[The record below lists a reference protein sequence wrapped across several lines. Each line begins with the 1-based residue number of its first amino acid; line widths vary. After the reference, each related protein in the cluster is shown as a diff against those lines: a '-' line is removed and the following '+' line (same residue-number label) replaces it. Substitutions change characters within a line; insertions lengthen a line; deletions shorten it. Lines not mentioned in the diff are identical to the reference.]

1 MFRIR
6 IKGSSGSG
14 SSAILH
20 LSQEMLNEDSK
31 DSDMEYHSMYL
42 QNIVIT
48 SYACFTFIPTYITR
62 GMFQRRSMA
71 VR

>member
-1 MFRIR
+1 
-6 IKGSSGSG
+6 
-14 SSAILH
+14 
-20 LSQEMLNEDSK
+20 MLNEDSE

-42 QNIVIT
+42 QNIVII
-48 SYACFTFIPTYITR
+48 SYACFTFIPTYFTR